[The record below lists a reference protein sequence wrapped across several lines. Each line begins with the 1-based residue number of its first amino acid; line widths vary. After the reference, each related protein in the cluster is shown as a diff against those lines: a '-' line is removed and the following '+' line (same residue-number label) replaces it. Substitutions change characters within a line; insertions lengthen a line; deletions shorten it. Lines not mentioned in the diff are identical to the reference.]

1 MFSSQN
7 SQVAATATQA
17 EAIDFDG
24 TNDYLSRSSDLVGN
38 TNSQTFTFSC
48 FVYPIGSNSNWLYLA
63 TDSITNSRTFIR
75 LNPSSGSF
83 TLSVRGIDASF
94 NTCFEILNVSLIPAN
109 TWSSLIVSV
118 NNALN
123 TMWVSVNDVASSF
136 SDPFSNT
143 NAIDFTWNQH
153 YVGIQSNNEYLGR
166 MSNVFLD
173 YTYRDLSVEA
183 NRRLFVT
190 ADLKPTLGQAALN
203 PILYLPMSDPTAPGV
218 NTGTGGNFDL
228 TGVVAR
234 SGRGPNQYNAPY
246 SLFDGANGYLSRTS
260 NLTGAAASG
269 TFTFAACIQFS
280 NLSSDRMIFQISPQD
295 GQFAFS
301 VQVNSVEQIS
311 FTGRNAAGTPI
322 FSTSVST
329 GFSPSDTSAVR
340 NFHIVISVDLSSTS
354 TRFVALNGQLQ
365 SVGYGD
371 YTNSTINFAP
381 ATNPRISVGASTRLS
396 PGGGGVD
403 SYYSGNI
410 GAIYLSTSYIDLSVP
425 ANLAKFV
432 TGTGINASPVDLG
445 ATGQLPT
452 GTSPLVYLP
461 LYGNNAG
468 RNYGTGGNFTV
479 NSGPYTGARGPNEF
493 WGNRADF
500 TASPYLSRTTALTG
514 ITNTKQITLSFWAT
528 FDNWG
533 QVILSLAD
541 SAGNFNVYVD
551 NASNKIRVF
560 ACNASGAIILQAE
573 TPATLST
580 GTSYHIQMCAD
591 MTSTTLRA
599 FYINGVSVAAT
610 WSYTNDTIAYQQ
622 ASLPTIGAYWN
633 GSQYTAASR
642 LDGRISELYLS
653 NGFVDFRFEA
663 NRLKFRDA
671 FGNPVDLTAQI
682 AAASIPTPAIY
693 MRFPPTAF
701 GTNSG
706 TGGNF
711 TVNGTITDGGQL

>member
-1 MFSSQN
+1 MPLQSTSG
-7 SQVAATATQA
+7 AATYDAFGVSAVSAVTQA

-24 TNDYLSRSSDLVGN
+24 TNDYLSTAGPL
-38 TNSQTFTFSC
+38 T
-48 FVYPIGSNSNWLYLA
+48 GSVNGK
-63 TDSITNSRTFIR
+63 T
-75 LNPSSGSF
+75 F
-83 TLSVRGIDASF
+83 TLSAWIWVPQNLPSGGSF
-94 NTCFEILNVSLIPAN
+94 VYFGNSAVEINVTAN
-109 TWSSLIVSV
+109 NSIRISC
-118 NNALN
+118 LN
-123 TMWVSVNDVASSF
+123 TSFVPIVDAETAANSVVFGTFLNILVSIDTSSTARRFVYINDVAQTVTWSTY
-136 SDPFSNT
+136 T
-143 NAIDFTWNQH
+143 NAAIWFASNGAN
-153 YVGIQSNNEYLGR
+153 YVGTGSNQFRGRLSNE
-166 MSNVFLD
+166 FFD
-173 YTYRDLSVEA
+173 FTYRDLSITA

-190 ADLKPTLGQAALN
+190 ADLKPAAGQAALT
-203 PILYLPMSDPTAPGV
+203 PLMYLTMADPTQAGA
-218 NTGTGGNFDL
+218 NLGTGGNF
-228 TGVVAR
+228 TTNGVVAR

-246 SLFDGANGYLSRTS
+246 SDLDGAADYLSRTTAP
-260 NLTGAAASG
+260 TGIADG
-269 TFTFAACIQFS
+269 KQFTLHC
-280 NLSSDRMIFQISPQD
+280 
-295 GQFAFS
+295 AFS
-301 VQVNSVEQIS
+301 CDTPNVAQRIINFSTNTAYRFAVFVFTSGDIQIFGVNPSGITVLDGV
-311 FTGRNAAGTPI
+311 TAAGVVVANRNYTVDI
-322 FSTSVST
+322 SIDLTSTANRFLYVNGQSVSVT
-329 GFSPSDTSAVR
+329 WNTYTDDNIDFAIATTPR
-340 NFHIVISVDLSSTS
+340 YHI
-354 TRFVALNGQLQ
+354 
-365 SVGYGD
+365 
-371 YTNSTINFAP
+371 
-381 ATNPRISVGASTRLS
+381 GASPTPSQYFNGRL
-396 PGGGGVD
+396 
-403 SYYSGNI
+403 
-410 GAIYLSTSYIDLSVP
+410 GAVWFNTSYIDLSVP

-432 TGTGINASPVDLG
+432 TGTGINAKPVDLG
-445 ATGQLPT
+445 ATGELPT
-452 GTSPLVYLP
+452 GSSPFIYLP
-461 LYGNNAG
+461 MYGNDAG

-493 WGNRADF
+493 WGNLADF
-500 TASPYLSRTTALTG
+500 TANPYLSRTTALTG

-551 NASNKIRVF
+551 NASNRIRVF
-560 ACNASGAIILQAE
+560 ACNAAGAIILQAE
-573 TPATLST
+573 TPATLVT
-580 GTSYHIQMCAD
+580 GTRYYIQMCAD

-663 NRLKFRDA
+663 NRLKFIDA

>member
-1 MFSSQN
+1 VYFTSGGFGFRLWYS
-7 SQVAATATQA
+7 AT
-17 EAIDFDG
+17 EGRILLEGF
-24 TNDYLSRSSDLVGN
+24 N
-38 TNSQTFTFSC
+38 
-48 FVYPIGSNSNWLYLA
+48 
-63 TDSITNSRTFIR
+63 
-75 LNPSSGSF
+75 SSG
-83 TLSVRGIDASF
+83 TRIVYLTGPAL
-94 NTCFEILNVSLIPAN
+94 TPAN
-109 TWSSLIVSV
+109 TFFNFLVSFD
-118 NNALN
+118 LTN
-123 TMWVSVNDVASSF
+123 TANRWFYLNDVLQSSGWTNY
-136 SDPFSNT
+136 SNQDVSFGSGT
-143 NAIDFTWNQH
+143 TQIGTGLDDFI
-153 YVGIQSNNEYLGR
+153 GRLSNIYL
-166 MSNVFLD
+166 D
-173 YTYRDLSVEA
+173 QTYRDLSVEA

-190 ADLKPTLGQAALN
+190 ADLKPALGQAALN
-203 PILYLPMSDPTAPGV
+203 PILYLPMSDPTQPGL
-218 NTGTGGNFDL
+218 NQGTGGNFTL

-246 SLFDGANGYLSRTS
+246 SDLDGSADYLERSSTLGSPNFPNVITFDCTFNSDSISTTQHIFSNGSSRNIWIYLDSSKINIAFHNGSSEFARFTQTNSLVSNRNYTLTFSVDFRSSSTRTVYL
-260 NLTGAAASG
+260 NGEPLSG
-269 TFTFAACIQFS
+269 TW
-280 NLSSDRMIFQISPQD
+280 SSYS
-295 GQFAFS
+295 
-301 VQVNSVEQIS
+301 
-311 FTGRNAAGTPI
+311 
-322 FSTSVST
+322 
-329 GFSPSDTSAVR
+329 
-340 NFHIVISVDLSSTS
+340 
-354 TRFVALNGQLQ
+354 
-365 SVGYGD
+365 
-371 YTNSTINFAP
+371 NSTVPF
-381 ATNPRISVGASTRLS
+381 TNTPYRVGVRSDALIGYFNGRIGRVYLGASSNT
-396 PGGGGVD
+396 G
-403 SYYSGNI
+403 
-410 GAIYLSTSYIDLSVP
+410 YIDLSVP

-432 TGTGINASPVDLG
+432 TGTGINATPVDLG

-452 GTSPLVYLP
+452 GTSPQLYLP
-461 LYGNNAG
+461 MYGNNAG
-468 RNYGTGGNFTV
+468 KNYGTGGDFSV

-663 NRLKFRDA
+663 NRLLFRDA
-671 FGNPVDLTAQI
+671 FGNPTDLPSAITA
-682 AAASIPTPAIY
+682 ATVPNPAIY